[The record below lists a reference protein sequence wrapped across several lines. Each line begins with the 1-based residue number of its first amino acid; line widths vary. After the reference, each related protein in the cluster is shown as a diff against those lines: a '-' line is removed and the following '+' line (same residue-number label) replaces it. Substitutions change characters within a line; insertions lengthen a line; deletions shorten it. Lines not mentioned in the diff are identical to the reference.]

1 MPTDVRS
8 AFSKV
13 CEKRNFFKL
22 ENIFDELSDAIEKY
36 DPEFIFLPAYYVA
49 KKIQEKIASGTGRK
63 NAICEVCNELKIED
77 NNRNR
82 KILRVA
88 ERILNSNNP

>member
-1 MPTDVRS
+1 
-8 AFSKV
+8 
-13 CEKRNFFKL
+13 
-22 ENIFDELSDAIEKY
+22 
-36 DPEFIFLPAYYVA
+36 VA